1 MEVAL
6 LEADGIPEG
15 CLVSVRAGSIRRQ
28 APVEAN
34 KPCKLLF
41 PDGVSKANPFK
52 VDLLAPLGST
62 YFEVSTAKE
71 KYPFEVKSR
80 YGGKSMHVTL
90 RVRQETKGA
99 ANAANELDG
108 MYNVPQSINDNV
120 AASVAHE
127 SPARRHHAAMQQ
139 RSYLDSH
146 ELMPWMNSLM
156 QDLLKDRPDDPWSY
170 IDASTA
176 HARMK
181 SKGYSPTAVPSAA
194 QLDLG
199 SSKAGSAILPSAKS
213 AQTSLRQQARQRL
226 LMAGG
231 NGSLEAFC
239 RSRQEDLR
247 TRTVEALEAAVAS
260 GRLAAAA
267 QESSSAPSV
276 VASPTDLAYSPGT
289 TTASTPSMQP
299 SARLASLPS
308 DSSRVNPGETLPQP
322 AAAALPRTEQSPVAR
337 NEMDELRRMARES
350 MLKASED
357 GGLMIALTS
366 LAEEEAAERYASRDQ
381 CLEGISKEK
390 SEDDAQDEIEKL
402 RQQAKATLLEARTSG
417 KLATLQTA
425 PQRKK
430 NKEELLFEKIDYKK
444 DGIIDRDELEYAI
457 ERGIIKRPA
466 GFVTTKEV
474 AAAKTMVFQ
483 KKASV
488 GTWCQPRLACQ
499 RQMREMARQVKESSA
514 PGTNKEQLGKKVA
527 STPVNVARPVDSQQ
541 AKAMSQR
548 LGAPTAAQP
557 VSASEAL
564 VTDLHSRSPQL
575 PPQSAGLRSRSQEA
589 RARLAQLEGDLAAVQ
604 NDVKN
609 GVAEAPAMRPLMP
622 SKSESSISRKGS
634 KSQAYLLPIQAS
646 NDVASEDPRIRQE
659 RFKLENDAL
668 RRENARLK
676 KMREAGDAANVL
688 CTQNDQLRKELGRLM
703 TFNSYKMDQGGNVMR
718 MGDSMGRGY

>member
-226 LMAGG
+226 LTAGG